1 MIEVFADEYRFLS
14 NFFPVLI
21 LFEQRTYLSV
31 EAAYQ
36 AAKTLDLDER
46 QQFERIGPG
55 TAKRLGRRVTLREDW
70 ELVKIDIM
78 RVLLQEKFRR
88 GGQLWEQLQTTKPHE
103 LVEGN
108 YWGDIF
114 WGRCAGEGENWLGKL
129 LMEIRDADPST
140 S

>member
-1 MIEVFADEYRFLS
+1 MIKAFDNEYRFLS
-14 NFFPVLI
+14 NFFPVLVH
-21 LFEQRTYLSV
+21 FEERTYLSV

-36 AAKTLDLDER
+36 AAKTLDPEER
-46 QQFERIGPG
+46 QRFERIAPG
-55 TAKRLGRRVTLREDW
+55 SAKRLGRRVELREDW

-88 GGQLWEQLQTTKPHE
+88 GGQLWEQLQATKPHE

-114 WGRCAGEGENWLGKL
+114 GVSVVG
-129 LMEIRDADPST
+129 
-140 S
+140 